1 MIGLFLIICLIEVSL
16 QFVAETAAVAEAT
29 EIIGVIRIG
38 VSLVD
43 YIYKGKRNQY
53 KNDAKQF
60 EIAAFFPSPCSR

>member
-1 MIGLFLIICLIEVSL
+1 MTGLILVICLIEVSL

-43 YIYKGKRNQY
+43 YIYKGKIIIC
-53 KNDAKQF
+53 KAHL
-60 EIAAFFPSPCSR
+60 S